1 MLFVRRITLTFERSH
16 LSGLLYPKNIRL
28 LKSDAAFDIKVYLVG
43 VVERPVEDRLWSV
56 TPPKDD

>member
-1 MLFVRRITLTFERSH
+1 M
-16 LSGLLYPKNIRL
+16 SGLLYPKNIRL